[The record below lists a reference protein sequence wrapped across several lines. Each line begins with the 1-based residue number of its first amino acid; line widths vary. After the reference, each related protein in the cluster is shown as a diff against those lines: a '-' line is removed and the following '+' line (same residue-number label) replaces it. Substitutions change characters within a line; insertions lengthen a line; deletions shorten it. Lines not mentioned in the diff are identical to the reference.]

1 MNDFSAGAR
10 EGLKEKTCLSPA
22 PAVFAQKCAGKTG
35 VSMDNVPRQIELK
48 MNSLQE
54 EILDSVCRA
63 VRIPSVGAD
72 PEEGAPYGRES
83 RRALTFAL
91 DLGRA
96 LGFRAVNVD
105 DRAGYVEIGEGREM
119 VAVLGH
125 LDVVPAGDRKLWE
138 SDPFLPEVRGG
149 KLYGRGTED
158 DKGPT
163 IAAFYALKAIKDL
176 NLPLTRRIRVIFGTN
191 EERGCQCILH
201 YVHSGQELPVAGFTP
216 DAEYPLIYSEK
227 NITNIIGGMDHPKQ
241 GNIRVLSF
249 HGGTVSN
256 IVAGKC
262 RLVLEGIQ
270 TVPGRNAQE
279 GALAEGVRISYK
291 DGNTVIEAEGRSAH
305 ASTPELGDNAV
316 VRLFAAIRGLRTGGD
331 FDRMADFV
339 NDWIHGET
347 DGKTL
352 GIAAKNEEMGD
363 TTVNLGIADYS
374 EERMFV
380 HLDIRHP
387 SDCTYAKIQENVGA
401 AFSKEGLA
409 ILEENH
415 TPFLYVDRS
424 SALVKTLMT
433 VYRETTGRE
442 DPPKAIGGGTY
453 AKMFPNMV
461 AFGPVFPGEP
471 EMAHQPNEYIS
482 IENLRLSSVLTARAI
497 YALASEKSGTGIV

>member
-1 MNDFSAGAR
+1 
-10 EGLKEKTCLSPA
+10 
-22 PAVFAQKCAGKTG
+22 
-35 VSMDNVPRQIELK
+35 MDHVYEQIELK
-48 MNSLQE
+48 MNSMQK

-83 RRALTFAL
+83 KRALEFAL
-91 DLGRA
+91 NLGRT

-105 DRAGYVEIGEGREM
+105 DRAGYVEIGEGKEM

-125 LDVVPAGDRKLWE
+125 LDVVPAGSRELWD
-138 SDPFLPEVRGG
+138 SDPFHPEVRDG
-149 KLYGRGTED
+149 KLFGRGTED
-158 DKGPT
+158 DKAPT
-163 IAAFYALKAIKDL
+163 IAAFYALKAILDL

-241 GNIRVLSF
+241 GKIRVLSF

-256 IVAGKC
+256 IVAGNCK
-262 RLVLEGIQ
+262 LVLEGIQ
-270 TVPGRNAQE
+270 TVPGRPAQD
-279 GALAEGVRISYK
+279 GVLAEGVRISYK
-291 DGNTVIEAEGRSAH
+291 EGNTIIEAEGKSAH
-305 ASTPELGDNAV
+305 ASTPELGINAV
-316 VRLFAAIRGLRTGGD
+316 GRLFSAIRGLRTGGD
-331 FDRMADFV
+331 FDRMTDFV
-339 NDWIHGET
+339 NHWIHGET
-347 DGKTL
+347 DGRTL
-352 GIAAKNEEMGD
+352 GIDAKNEEMGD

-374 EERMFV
+374 EDRMLV

-387 SDCTYAKIQENVGA
+387 SNCTLSRIQEKLGA
-401 AFSKEGLA
+401 AFSEEGMQ
-409 ILEENH
+409 ILDQNH
-415 TPFLYVDRS
+415 TPFLYVDRNS
-424 SALVKTLMT
+424 GLVKTLMT
-433 VYRETTGRE
+433 VYRETTGR
-442 DPPKAIGGGTY
+442 DDQPKAIGGGTY

-497 YALASEKSGTGIV
+497 YALASGKINN